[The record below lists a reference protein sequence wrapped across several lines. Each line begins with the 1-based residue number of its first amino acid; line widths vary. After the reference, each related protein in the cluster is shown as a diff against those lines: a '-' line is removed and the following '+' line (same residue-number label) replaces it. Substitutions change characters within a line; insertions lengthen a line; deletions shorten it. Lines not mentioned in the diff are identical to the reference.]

1 MICLYEPWLIS
12 DLGNCPVP
20 GTVGEDDRLGA
31 SAYRG
36 SRQLGATQ
44 EMAMK
49 IHYTIALSMLAGVAI
64 GGTAI
69 QTLHAQAKPPV
80 YMVAINEIS
89 NQEGYTK
96 QYLPTAQKTLK
107 EHGGIYVAAGPGT
120 QIDGSFPKG
129 RVVILRW
136 ESIEALNGWRHS
148 PEYEAI
154 RKVGEGFAKYNV
166 VAVDGVKP

>member
-1 MICLYEPWLIS
+1 
-12 DLGNCPVP
+12 
-20 GTVGEDDRLGA
+20 
-31 SAYRG
+31 
-36 SRQLGATQ
+36 
-44 EMAMK
+44 
-49 IHYTIALSMLAGVAI
+49 MLAGVAI

-69 QTLHAQAKPPV
+69 QALHAQAKPPV

-96 QYLPTAQKTLK
+96 QYLPAAQKTLK
-107 EHGGIYVAAGPGT
+107 EHGGVYVAAGPGT

-136 ESIEALNGWRHS
+136 ESMEALNGWRHS